1 MTLASSRTPAE
12 RASPLLRQRIRAVF
26 KELPKGLA
34 GDEEAIHQM
43 RVAGR
48 RLRAALPLLAKK
60 PGGKRA
66 RRALRVLRELTRAAG
81 QSRDLDVSLELL
93 EEYLDAPTR
102 PAAPEGGEGPGPE
115 TAAVEATLP
124 TAEEKKMRQR
134 LRSARTRSRG
144 LMAEALLDLEIARLR
159 RDLRLVASERACDL
173 FTVMARVRTAR
184 DERGEAL
191 LADFV
196 ALGDRYD
203 PEALHALR
211 RQSRRLRYIAEVQD
225 ALLRDEP
232 SEAPTLFKSLQDRV
246 GGLHDVHVLARWL
259 EARGTAAR
267 EHGRATEAE
276 AACALQA
283 HFDARGREL
292 HRQLLEARPVE
303 MVARALA
310 AMGRTRTAA

>member
-1 MTLASSRTPAE
+1 
-12 RASPLLRQRIRAVF
+12 V
-26 KELPKGLA
+26 
-34 GDEEAIHQM
+34 
-43 RVAGR
+43 
-48 RLRAALPLLAKK
+48 
-60 PGGKRA
+60 
-66 RRALRVLRELTRAAG
+66 
-81 QSRDLDVSLELL
+81 
-93 EEYLDAPTR
+93 
-102 PAAPEGGEGPGPE
+102 
-115 TAAVEATLP
+115 AVEAVLP

-144 LMAEALLDLEIARLR
+144 RMAEALLDLEIARLR

-225 ALLRDEP
+225 ALLRDLT

-259 EARGTAAR
+259 EARGKAAR
-267 EHGRATEAE
+267 EHGRAAE
-276 AACALQA
+276 A
-283 HFDARGREL
+283 
-292 HRQLLEARPVE
+292 
-303 MVARALA
+303 
-310 AMGRTRTAA
+310 